1 MFERIKAYKKLKEI
15 NRFLKGAKVGAKVAA
30 KLTGNEKM
38 LNDANE
44 TLRYNE
50 LIRKEM
56 WHNREMA
63 VAFIQGYKEIGF

>member
-15 NRFLKGAKVGAKVAA
+15 NQFLEGAKVVA

>member
-1 MFERIKAYKKLKEI
+1 MFERIKDYKKLKEI
-15 NRFLKGAKVGAKVAA
+15 NRFLEGAKVAA

>member
-15 NRFLKGAKVGAKVAA
+15 NRFLEGAKVAA

-56 WHNREMA
+56 WHIREMA

>member
-15 NRFLKGAKVGAKVAA
+15 NRFLEGGKVAA

-56 WHNREMA
+56 WHNRDMA

>member
-15 NRFLKGAKVGAKVAA
+15 NRFLEGA

-38 LNDANE
+38 LNDANL

-63 VAFIQGYKEIGF
+63 VAFVQGYKEIGF

>member
-15 NRFLKGAKVGAKVAA
+15 NRFLEGAKVAA
-30 KLTGNEKM
+30 NLTGNEKM

>member
-15 NRFLKGAKVGAKVAA
+15 NRFLEGAKVAA

-38 LNDANE
+38 LNDAKE

>member
-15 NRFLKGAKVGAKVAA
+15 NRFLEVAKVAA

>member
-15 NRFLKGAKVGAKVAA
+15 NRFLEGAKVAA

>member
-15 NRFLKGAKVGAKVAA
+15 NRFLEGAKVAA

-38 LNDANE
+38 LNDANL

>member
-15 NRFLKGAKVGAKVAA
+15 NRFLEGAKVAA

-50 LIRKEM
+50 LIRKDM
-56 WHNREMA
+56 WRNREMA

>member
-15 NRFLKGAKVGAKVAA
+15 NRFLEGAKVAA

-56 WHNREMA
+56 RHNREIA
-63 VAFIQGYKEIGF
+63 VTFIQGYKEIGF

>member
-15 NRFLKGAKVGAKVAA
+15 NRFLEGSRVVAE
-30 KLTGNEKM
+30 LTGNEKM

>member
-1 MFERIKAYKKLKEI
+1 MFEHIKAYKKLKEI
-15 NRFLKGAKVGAKVAA
+15 NRFLEGAKVAA

-56 WHNREMA
+56 WHNRDMA

>member
-15 NRFLKGAKVGAKVAA
+15 NRFLEWAKVAA
-30 KLTGNEKM
+30 KITGNEKM
-38 LNDANE
+38 LNDASE

>member
-15 NRFLKGAKVGAKVAA
+15 NRFLEGAKVAA

-63 VAFIQGYKEIGF
+63 VAFIQGYKVIVF

>member
-15 NRFLKGAKVGAKVAA
+15 NRFLEGAKVAA
-30 KLTGNEKM
+30 KLTENEKM

-63 VAFIQGYKEIGF
+63 VTFIQGYKEIGF

>member
-15 NRFLKGAKVGAKVAA
+15 NRFLEGAKVAA

-44 TLRYNE
+44 ALYYNG
-50 LIRKEM
+50 LIGKKM
-56 WHNREMA
+56 WRDREMA
-63 VAFIQGYKEIGF
+63 VAFIQGYEAIGF